1 MRLRTAIPIEELRL
15 SVLPAEGACGDDSFK
30 NLSPKSSKKVQQR
43 TWRMHFY
50 DVRSRDV
57 HRCGRVG
64 CPDFFSETPLRTWR
78 WTSRGEKLAPS
89 PAVSDWILW
98 MIGCANRV
106 STNAPISASIA
117 LSCRAAALLHQHTL
131 DPPAPTLTSSRLQFA
146 SKFNTEMASV
156 MRTSS
161 ARPCIYG
168 ALGKYNECIEAMEIG
183 GSCRSGRWGWP
194 MKGLG
199 RISERRK
206 WISQRNLHPS
216 NSRECM
222 FHFCKVFGPNEL
234 GTSIVYYGIAHS
246 HKTISSSD
254 RICRRRRKYCKI
266 RNGNAWPRAY
276 EKAFISS

>member
-1 MRLRTAIPIEELRL
+1 MIWHTLSQIRLRTAIPIEELRL
-15 SVLPAEGACGDDSFK
+15 SVLPAEGACGDDSFR

-57 HRCGRVG
+57 RRCGRVG
-64 CPDFFSETPLRTWR
+64 CPDFFSETPLRTW
-78 WTSRGEKLAPS
+78 WWASRGEKLAPS

-131 DPPAPTLTSSRLQFA
+131 DPPTPTLTSSRLQFA

-161 ARPCIYG
+161 ARPCIHG

-183 GSCRSGRWGWP
+183 GSCRSGRWGFPADQWRVS
-194 MKGLG
+194 GVYL
-199 RISERRK
+199 SE
-206 WISQRNLHPS
+206 
-216 NSRECM
+216 E
-222 FHFCKVFGPNEL
+222 NEYHSEIYTL
-234 GTSIVYYGIAHS
+234 QIVENVRFIFAKSLDLTS
-246 HKTISSSD
+246 
-254 RICRRRRKYCKI
+254 
-266 RNGNAWPRAY
+266 
-276 EKAFISS
+276 